1 MKVIATLFILLGGF
15 VLVAGAILGL
25 WGSGPDEVA
34 GTFYLVVLA
43 VAFAYLAKESREYGD
58 EPADLDEPETAGDGT
73 EAAPQDVPV
82 ARDVSFHASAPTITP
97 LLFAI
102 AAGVIV
108 TGMVFY
114 QWLVFLGGGTLVI
127 VAIAWFMET
136 GRRRAAEA
144 AAKAG
149 HGHGDHGDAGAHAED
164 RPAGHAPDA
173 ATTG

>member
-1 MKVIATLFILLGGF
+1 MKVIATLFILLGAF
-15 VLVAGAILGL
+15 VLIAGAILGL
-25 WGSGPDEVA
+25 WGAGPDEVA

-43 VAFAYLAKESREYGD
+43 CAFAYLAKESREYGD
-58 EPADLDEPETAGDGT
+58 EPADLDEPEAAAGDGT
-73 EAAPQDVPV
+73 EAAPEDVPV

-102 AAGVIV
+102 GAGVIV

-136 GRRRAAEA
+136 GRRRAAEE

-149 HGHGDHGDAGAHAED
+149 HGHDEHH
-164 RPAGHAPDA
+164 
-173 ATTG
+173 